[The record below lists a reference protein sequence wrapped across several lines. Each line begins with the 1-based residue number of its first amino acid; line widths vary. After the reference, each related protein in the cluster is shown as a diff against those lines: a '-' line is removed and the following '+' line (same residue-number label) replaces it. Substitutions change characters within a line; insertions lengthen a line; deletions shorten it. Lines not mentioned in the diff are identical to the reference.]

1 MDIFSIR
8 DIENL
13 TGIKAHTLRVWE
25 KRYGII
31 IPPTA
36 PGKHRMYDNNDL
48 KHILRIASL
57 YHKGI
62 KISKIA
68 EMSFEEI
75 QTKTQATDTRSNFEA
90 FVEQLLEYTFDGNE
104 AAFKKL
110 MAELREMMGEI
121 NMYLHVIFPFLSK
134 IGDLWLT
141 DKITPIQEHFTS
153 NIIRN
158 ELIVAIDKTF
168 SSTPLKDT
176 TFLLFCPLGEQH
188 EIPLL
193 FCHFMLRSRKINSIY
208 LGANTS
214 EDVLKTV
221 VAKKEPEWL
230 LVYLIT
236 NFTNEE
242 LEKYVHDLS
251 KISEKQKIMLCGPGF
266 KNIDNLGKN
275 VSISR
280 GIHELVNFCSSQ

>member
-57 YHKGI
+57 YHKGM

-75 QTKTQATDTRSNFEA
+75 QKKTLAPDTRSNFEA

-134 IGDLWLT
+134 IGELWLT
-141 DKITPIQEHFTS
+141 DKISPIQEHFTS

-168 SSTPLKDT
+168 SGSPLKDPK
-176 TFLLFCPLGEQH
+176 FLLFCPPGEQH

-193 FCHFMLRSRKINSIY
+193 FCHFMLRSRKVNATY
-208 LGANTS
+208 LGSNIS
-214 EDVLKTV
+214 EDILTSV
-221 VAKKEPEWL
+221 VEKKEPEWL

-236 NFTNEE
+236 NFTDEE
-242 LEKYVHDLS
+242 IEKYATALA
-251 KISEKQKIMLCGPGF
+251 KKFEKQKILFCGPGF
-266 KNIDNLGKN
+266 KNIDRLETNA
-275 VSISR
+275 SICR
-280 GIHELVNFCSSQ
+280 GIHELVNFCSTV